1 MYFLFERSQ
10 GNAGACVWLTNK
22 KSCKSI
28 SRILY
33 PAQRRTTII
42 YLRWLLPTTCICLP
56 WTIRRAALKRSY
68 TWHFSTQGL
77 PVATVTSNNRG
88 LLPHVFILTLC
99 VKHRQGGYFLWHCLV
114 PAWAGSPAVSG
125 MRCSVLSGLSL

>member
-1 MYFLFERSQ
+1 MFWAFR
-10 GNAGACVWLTNK
+10 K
-22 KSCKSI
+22 KCCKSI

-33 PAQRRTTII
+33 HAWGVTTII

-77 PVATVTSNNRG
+77 PVIAVTSNNRG
-88 LLPHVFILTLC
+88 LLPHIFTLTVFVQTQTRRLFSVALSRSSSFDKLRMT
-99 VKHRQGGYFLWHCLV
+99 
-114 PAWAGSPAVSG
+114 GSPAVSR
-125 MRCSVLSGLSL
+125 MHCSALSGLSYPYK